1 MSKKQ
6 WCSLL
11 VLFVVYLM
19 MGAVMFNNIEGE
31 RERARRIVEA
41 KERRTIHE
49 LLDAHYVD
57 FLEDDHYNI
66 LTTLEEYCGKKLV
79 NISTDGDEDPILW
92 DFYNS
97 VFFVITVVS
106 TIGYGNLV
114 PTSAL
119 GRILMILYAIIG
131 IPMNGILLTALG
143 EFFSKA
149 FLRVHRRYK
158 TQRHETRAG
167 LVTDI
172 VLYLIPGFVVFIF
185 LPAGAFVYF
194 EDWTYDEAVYY
205 AFVTLTTIGFGDFVA
220 GQSYKGHDDLF
231 LVYKIFLIVWILF
244 GLGYLVMILGF
255 ITRAMRSKRITRL
268 EHKLAANIKM
278 TQSKIAHGFA
288 KDVTYLRR
296 VLNELYLLKLK
307 YRLMSK
313 SVSATILVSSDVIE
327 CVSATILVLSDVVEC
342 VSATIL
348 VSSNVIECVSTTIL
362 VLSDVIECVSATI
375 LVSSDV
381 VECYCLT
388 SQSVCLCS
396 QPIYKDEDEDSYRP
410 RTRSSSLPNLFQF
423 IGEADTPASGI
434 WRRRANSEVIP
445 SSTMIPKVFSESDL
459 CRIDKEA
466 TFKTSALIQPV
477 ELLARFVNALG
488 EVAHGADQD
497 YESDSDD
504 DDETEDGF
512 PSARNGGIQG
522 FADNEIMA
530 SEKWRSSGWTIGGA
544 DSLPVKGPQYARGR
558 ASSAVTIPMEDAST
572 DTHLDDKSLPSNAEW
587 TWSGVDASRKIHKL
601 IRARRKS
608 EHLIRDKSPGP
619 KEKLKGQRLALLNL
633 TSWWKNPLTAKKTK
647 DKAKSLGNLFLA
659 HRKRRQSMPDV
670 QSVPPLTAQQ
680 RHYLTHTAAGRNTI
694 GQPQDYGR
702 RASNYSAISSNQDG
716 RSILEETT
724 LGELFRVLTS
734 IQSRVGVSEQSPF
747 PKRKMGTASL
757 TPPEVPSLLS
767 LFTPP
772 NPTAQQAPSGNR
784 RFSLKP
790 VPGSN
795 LPPLN
800 PTTARRFS
808 LRRSSLTPSVTFSAA
823 RRSSLK
829 PSPSPLVTTTSSNN
843 RRASLFPAPNPNLER
858 GSARSRFSV
867 RLVPNSSL
875 NIPPPTSGMAPRPI
889 QTPWMRLRSNAR
901 QTSDANAIP
910 PRLRTNSVMLDS
922 IQIDK

>member
-1 MSKKQ
+1 MKWAGIAYEIDRFHSA
-6 WCSLL
+6 L
-11 VLFVVYLM
+11 
-19 MGAVMFNNIEGE
+19 
-31 RERARRIVEA
+31 
-41 KERRTIHE
+41 
-49 LLDAHYVD
+49 
-57 FLEDDHYNI
+57 
-66 LTTLEEYCGKKLV
+66 
-79 NISTDGDEDPILW
+79 
-92 DFYNS
+92 
-97 VFFVITVVS
+97 
-106 TIGYGNLV
+106 GYGNLV

-307 YRLMSK
+307 YRLTSPG
-313 SVSATILVSSDVIE
+313 SVIDLVSPDVIE
-327 CVSATILVLSDVVEC
+327 CVSATILVSSDVVEC

-348 VSSNVIECVSTTIL
+348 VSSNVIECVS
-362 VLSDVIECVSATI
+362 ATI
-375 LVSSDV
+375 L
-381 VECYCLT
+381 
-388 SQSVCLCS
+388 
-396 QPIYKDEDEDSYRP
+396 PIYKDEDEDSYRP

-670 QSVPPLTAQQ
+670 QIVPPLTAQQ

-772 NPTAQQAPSGNR
+772 NLTAQQAPSGNR

>member
-1 MSKKQ
+1 MRGARVENHLGKTTPS
-6 WCSLL
+6 SPDRDSNLDL
-11 VLFVVYLM
+11 PVLSS
-19 MGAVMFNNIEGE
+19 
-31 RERARRIVEA
+31 RAQHDKR
-41 KERRTIHE
+41 
-49 LLDAHYVD
+49 
-57 FLEDDHYNI
+57 
-66 LTTLEEYCGKKLV
+66 
-79 NISTDGDEDPILW
+79 
-92 DFYNS
+92 
-97 VFFVITVVS
+97 
-106 TIGYGNLV
+106 
-114 PTSAL
+114 
-119 GRILMILYAIIG
+119 
-131 IPMNGILLTALG
+131 
-143 EFFSKA
+143 

-172 VLYLIPGFVVFIF
+172 ILYLIPGFVVFIF

-194 EDWTYDEAVYY
+194 ENWTYDEAVYY

-220 GQSYKGHDDLF
+220 VIFTKPALRLFNTKPKLRYAHAQRQSYKGHDDLF

-307 YRLMSK
+307 
-313 SVSATILVSSDVIE
+313 
-327 CVSATILVLSDVVEC
+327 
-342 VSATIL
+342 
-348 VSSNVIECVSTTIL
+348 
-362 VLSDVIECVSATI
+362 
-375 LVSSDV
+375 
-381 VECYCLT
+381 
-388 SQSVCLCS
+388 
-396 QPIYKDEDEDSYRP
+396 PIYKDEDEDSYRP

-504 DDETEDGF
+504 DDDDETEDGF
-512 PSARNGGIQG
+512 PTARNGGIQG

-544 DSLPVKGPQYARGR
+544 DSLPARAPQYARGR

-601 IRARRKS
+601 IRARQKS
-608 EHLIRDKSPGP
+608 EHLIRDEKSPGP
-619 KEKLKGQRLALLNL
+619 KEKSKTQRPALLNL

-670 QSVPPLTAQQ
+670 QNVPPLTAQQ

-702 RASNYSAISSNQDG
+702 RPSNYSAISSNQDG

-772 NPTAQQAPSGNR
+772 NLPAQHVPSGNR

-800 PTTARRFS
+800 PITARRFS
-808 LRRSSLTPSVTFSAA
+808 LRRSSLTPSVTFSEA

-843 RRASLFPAPNPNLER
+843 RRASLFPVPNPNLER

-867 RLVPNSSL
+867 RIVPNSSL
-875 NIPPPTSGMAPRPI
+875 SVPPPTSGMAPRPI

-901 QTSDANAIP
+901 QMSDANAIP

-922 IQIDK
+922 IHIDK